1 MRKVFIATLVAA
13 MVGGLGA
20 ALADDAAK
28 PVDPNATT
36 DGPQLNKNEMICKRG
51 DVTTGSRFPGPPIC
65 HTRMEWEQLQRN
77 ARELINGM
85 NGGTTGPHS

>member
-1 MRKVFIATLVAA
+1 MRKVFMATLVAA

-28 PVDPNATT
+28 PDPNATA

-51 DVTTGSRFPGPPIC
+51 DVTTGSRFPGPPVC

-77 ARELINGM
+77 ARELVNGM
-85 NGGTTGPHS
+85 SGGTTGPHS